1 MFFGDMALLE
11 EKPRSATAIAD
22 QDSELYAL
30 TRKDYFNLIES
41 EPIIASK
48 IQTGIS
54 KELSARL
61 RSTSNELRT
70 LEM

>member
-1 MFFGDMALLE
+1 MALLE